1 VGDIPHR
8 QVARFSTAR
17 HAATGADVVVTAGGV
32 VLVARAGTLAARGLD
47 LVASSGRFS
56 MRVGDR
62 GWTAATDIMEGK
74 YQMVSGGT
82 ARAAYPGRP
91 DSWPWYCQG
100 TGTGCVRAVVATAR
114 GNQGWVVVETAANGT
129 GLTMPDFA
137 RVLSQLGAIDV
148 MGFDG
153 NTHADFWRRGAAP
166 ITAGGWEPTAPAT
179 TTLRYQ

>member
-1 VGDIPHR
+1 M
-8 QVARFSTAR
+8 
-17 HAATGADVVVTAGGV
+17 
-32 VLVARAGTLAARGLD
+32 LVARAGTLAARGLD